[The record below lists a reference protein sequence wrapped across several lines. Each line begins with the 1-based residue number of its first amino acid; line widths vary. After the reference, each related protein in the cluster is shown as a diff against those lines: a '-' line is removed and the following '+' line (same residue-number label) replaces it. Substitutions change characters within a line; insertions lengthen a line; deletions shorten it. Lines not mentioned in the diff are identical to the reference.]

1 MVPKDE
7 YPLEMQKAL
16 EQFGCEAQQIIDA
29 FVETVKSRKRPDRIY
44 HYTDD
49 EGLKGI
55 LEHGT
60 LWLTDICRLNDP
72 SELDHGF
79 KIGIKELE
87 KAVIGRPRECQEF
100 SRILASVTEDHE
112 LQGAAQTE
120 DHKIQ
125 GSAHYFVCSFSSCG
139 DDLGQWRAYAANG
152 SGFALE
158 FDSAALED
166 GFTHNS
172 PTAPNAEDHAVAFP
186 ITYKDAKLANLDRQI
201 IEKMLG
207 LISLP
212 RGRNLKDDEITSY
225 TRELALSLMLQ
236 AAHAAIFF
244 KHQAYKSE
252 REYRFLETYSVEE
265 PPKVELRYRPYS
277 VIRYRVFYWRS
288 VASGALKRI
297 VIGPAADKKRAT
309 KFAQDCLELFH
320 SGANNVQIDCSPIPY
335 RNFDLRSE

>member
-1 MVPKDE
+1 MTPKDE
-7 YPLEMQKAL
+7 YPRDMQKAL
-16 EQFGCEAQQIIDA
+16 DQFGCEAQQIIGA
-29 FVETVKSRKRPDRIY
+29 FVKTVSSRKRPDRIY

-49 EGLKGI
+49 AGLKGI

-79 KIGIKELE
+79 KIGIEELK
-87 KAVIGRPRECQEF
+87 KAMIGCKRECQEF
-100 SRILASVTEDHE
+100 SRILTSVTEDR
-112 LQGAAQTE
+112 G
-120 DHKIQ
+120 IQ

-158 FDSAALED
+158 FDSAPLEH
-166 GFTHNS
+166 GFTHNRS
-172 PTAPNAEDHAVAFP
+172 TAPNAEDHAVSFP
-186 ITYKDAKLANLDRQI
+186 ITYKDAKLAALDRQI
-201 IEKMLG
+201 IKRMLG

-212 RGRNLKDDEITSY
+212 RGRNLKDDEINSY

-252 REYRFLETYSVEE
+252 REYRFLDTYSVEE

-277 VIRYRVFYWRS
+277 VIKYRDFYWRS
-288 VASGALKRI
+288 VAPSALKRI
-297 VIGPAADKKRAT
+297 LIGPAADKKKAT

-320 SGANNVQIDCSPIPY
+320 PGANNVQIDCSPIPY
-335 RNFDLRSE
+335 RAFDLRSK

>member
-1 MVPKDE
+1 MAPKDE
-7 YPLEMQKAL
+7 YPRDMQEAL
-16 EQFGCEAQQIIDA
+16 EQFGCEAQQIIEA
-29 FVETVKSRKRPDRIY
+29 FVKTVSSRKRPDRIY

-49 EGLKGI
+49 AGLKGI

-72 SELDHGF
+72 SELDHGV

-87 KAVIGRPRECQEF
+87 KMVIGCPRECQEF
-100 SRILASVTEDHE
+100 FKILASVTEDHD
-112 LQGAAQTE
+112 LKGAAQTE

-166 GFTHNS
+166 GFTQNR
-172 PTAPNAEDHAVAFP
+172 PTELNAEDHAVSFP
-186 ITYKDAKLANLDRQI
+186 ITYKDAKLADLDRQI
-201 IEKMLG
+201 IERMLG

-212 RGRNLKDDEITSY
+212 RGRNLNNDEINSY
-225 TRELALSLMLQ
+225 TWELALSLILQ

-244 KHQAYKSE
+244 KHQAYKNE
-252 REYRFLETYSVEE
+252 REYRFLETYRVEE
-265 PPKVELRYRPYS
+265 PHKVELRYRPCS
-277 VIRYRVFYWRS
+277 VVRYRNFYWRG
-288 VASGALKRI
+288 VAPGALKRI
-297 VIGPAADKKRAT
+297 LIGPAADKTKAA

-320 SGANNVQIDCSPIPY
+320 PGANNVQINCSPIPY
-335 RNFDLRSE
+335 RAFDLRSK